1 MTGEPQPSIQSVAL
15 PSGRQ
20 VAIGSAVAIVVAAVA
35 MVFFI
40 LPAELGMDLTGF
52 GEKTGLTGLARS
64 GAGVNIYLE
73 RGLKRKNVLFP
84 LDAWAKPDEATLRAT
99 LAAKGIAVPGD
110 AQFVSDHWEYELLP
124 YDSIEM
130 KYKLAQGQPMI
141 FSWHAPVPMHYDMH
155 SVPDAGGNDATESFA
170 ISDAPSQTAVYVAP
184 FTGIHGWFWQNQTL
198 NNVTVTI
205 DATGAFAGAV
215 IFDQAGEHP
224 RELSPAP
231 PGGSATAPAPA
242 AATASAS

>member
-1 MTGEPQPSIQSVAL
+1 MTDPQNQLPPVAL

-20 VAIGSAVAIVVAAVA
+20 VAFGSVVAIAIAAVA

-40 LPAELGMDLTGF
+40 LPAERDIDLTGF
-52 GEKTGLTGLARS
+52 GEKTGLTGLAQS
-64 GAGVNIYLE
+64 GTGTNIYLA

-84 LDAWAKPDEATLRAT
+84 LGADARPDEATLRAT
-99 LAAKGIAVPGD
+99 LAAKGIAVPAG
-110 AQFVSDHWEYELLP
+110 AKFRSDHWEYELLP

-141 FSWHAPVPMHYDMH
+141 FAWRGSVPLHYDMH
-155 SVPDAGGNDATESFA
+155 SVPDRGGNPATESFA

-198 NNVTVTI
+198 NPVTVTI
-205 DATGAFAGAV
+205 DSTGAYDGAV

-224 RELSPAP
+224 REL
-231 PGGSATAPAPA
+231 
-242 AATASAS
+242 AATKP

>member
-1 MTGEPQPSIQSVAL
+1 MTEPLPNVPPIAL
-15 PSGRQ
+15 PTGRQ
-20 VAIGSAVAIVVAAVA
+20 IVKGSAVAAAVAVLA
-35 MVFFI
+35 MVFFV
-40 LPAELGMDLTGF
+40 LPAELGIDLTGF

-64 GAGVNIYLE
+64 GSGTNIYLE

-84 LDAWAKPDEATLRAT
+84 LDAAAKPDEATLRAT
-99 LAAKGIAVPGD
+99 LAAKSIAIPAG
-110 AQFVSDHWEYELLP
+110 AKFVSDHWEYELLP

-141 FSWHAPVPMHYDMH
+141 FAWHAPVPVHYDMH
-155 SVPDAGGNDATESFA
+155 SVPDQGGNPATESFA
-170 ISDAPSQTAVYVAP
+170 ISDAPSQTGVYVAP

-215 IFDQAGEHP
+215 IFDQAGEHA
-224 RELSPAP
+224 RQLN
-231 PGGSATAPAPA
+231 GSQPKIN
-242 AATASAS
+242 

>member
-1 MTGEPQPSIQSVAL
+1 MTEPQPNVPLVPL
-15 PSGRQ
+15 PSGRRI
-20 VAIGSAVAIVVAAVA
+20 AIGSTVAVVVAAVA

-40 LPAELGMDLTGF
+40 LPAELGVDLTGF
-52 GEKTGLTGLARS
+52 GEKTGLTGLAQS
-64 GAGVNIYLE
+64 GTGTNIYLE

-84 LDAWAKPDEATLRAT
+84 LDATAKPDEATLRAT
-99 LAAKGIAVPGD
+99 LSAKGITIPANTK
-110 AQFVSDHWEYELLP
+110 FVADHWEYELLP

-141 FSWHAPVPMHYDMH
+141 FAWHAPVAMHYDMH
-155 SVPDAGGNDATESFA
+155 SVPDQGGNPATESFA

-198 NNVTVTI
+198 NNVTVSI
-205 DATGAFAGAV
+205 DATGAFTGAV

-224 RELSPAP
+224 RTLQPHANSRDVP
-231 PGGSATAPAPA
+231 S
-242 AATASAS
+242 

>member
-1 MTGEPQPSIQSVAL
+1 MTEPQPNVPPVAL
-15 PSGRQ
+15 PSNRQ
-20 VAIGSAVAIVVAAVA
+20 IAIGSSVAVVVAAVA

-40 LPAELGMDLTGF
+40 LPAELGIDLTGF
-52 GEKTGLTGLARS
+52 GEKTGLTGLAQS
-64 GAGVNIYLE
+64 GSGTNIYLE

-84 LDAWAKPDEATLRAT
+84 LDTAAKPDEATLRAT
-99 LAAKGIAVPGD
+99 LAAKSIAIPTG
-110 AQFVSDHWEYELLP
+110 AKFVSDHWEYELLP

-141 FSWHAPVPMHYDMH
+141 FAWHAPVPVHYDMH
-155 SVPDAGGNDATESFA
+155 SVPDQGGNPATESFA
-170 ISDAPSQTAVYVAP
+170 ISDAPSQTGVYVAP

-215 IFDQAGEHP
+215 IFDQGGEHA
-224 RELSPAP
+224 RQLN
-231 PGGSATAPAPA
+231 GSQPKIN
-242 AATASAS
+242 